1 MLATLFLLTLVPL
14 CTAIKFEIP
23 AVRYPTEKCIWN
35 HANENVLVIVT
46 ANVANGPSQRV
57 DVSLVDGSDH
67 QNVYLMKRNVM
78 GETRLAITTHA
89 EGDLGV
95 CFTNTIDAKVPMHEI
110 GRYSRAVDLDVDI
123 GEEAIDYNAIA
134 NQESLSG
141 LEVEMRKLEGMVREI
156 TDEMNYLKKREV
168 KMRDTNESTNRR
180 VQSFSI
186 FTIIS
191 LIGLGVWQIFHLRT
205 FFRRKYLID

>member
-1 MLATLFLLTLVPL
+1 MLMLLILGLSPL
-14 CTAIKFEIP
+14 TEGIKFDLP
-23 AVRYPTEKCIWN
+23 GVKYPTEKCIWN

-46 ANVANGPSQRV
+46 ANVAPGPDQRV

-67 QNVYLMKRNVM
+67 QNVYLMKRNVR

-95 CFTNTIDAKVPMHEI
+95 CFTNTLDSRIPVQDI

-156 TDEMNYLKKREV
+156 TDEMAYLKRREI

-180 VQSFSI
+180 VQNFSL
-186 FTIIS
+186 FTVVS
-191 LIGLGVWQIFHLRT
+191 LIGLGVWQIFHLRA